1 MSSSFALY
9 RRHDGTIELTP
20 QIQQVST
27 SPSAPVASAP
37 IDETVRNLI
46 IQEHEREQQERRDRE
61 QEQHDR
67 DQSEEQKRKYFNQM
81 AEATR
86 KIHSLA
92 SYIYDDVQRIEQRV
106 NRSKESNQRWFCCI
120 LVVMIVLAILGIVF
134 AFLFEQR

>member
-46 IQEHEREQQERRDRE
+46 IQEHEREQQEERDRDE
-61 QEQHDR
+61 IENRKKQYFDNQEESIR
-67 DQSEEQKRKYFNQM
+67 R
-81 AEATR
+81 
-86 KIHSLA
+86 IHRLVVE
-92 SYIYDDVQRIEQRV
+92 IYDDVQRIEQRV

-120 LVVMIVLAILGIVF
+120 LISIIVLAILGIVF
-134 AFLFEQR
+134 AFLFERRKI